1 MEGASNG
8 AFLPWKKQG
17 HQIKLRATKG
27 KRTLVMQLGKQA
39 WISRAIIKIQF
50 KDQEPGP
57 GKTSSETLK
66 HGTIVSV
73 NNQQDGSNDIRTY

>member
-1 MEGASNG
+1 MKPGNMDQSAIFKSWN
-8 AFLPWKKQG
+8 
-17 HQIKLRATKG
+17 
-27 KRTLVMQLGKQA
+27 RTLVMQLGKQA